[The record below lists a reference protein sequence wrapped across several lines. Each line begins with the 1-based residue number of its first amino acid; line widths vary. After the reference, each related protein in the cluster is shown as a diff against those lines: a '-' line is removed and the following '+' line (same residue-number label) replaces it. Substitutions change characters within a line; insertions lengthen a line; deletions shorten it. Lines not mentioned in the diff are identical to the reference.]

1 MRVYSHSKPYILLP
15 RWLVVTYVCL
25 GWLMKKRT
33 SLYNF
38 PGGECDLPTES
49 LRCAVLNGRQGRT
62 LNGIATVS
70 RTGLTNGSSSV
81 YSLIRRVQEVCLV
94 FTFATSVHGLDGYQV
109 SYPWSPPQSEPFTH
123 LPALLPYHLA
133 GVLTHP
139 ARPCRVL
146 VSATTPPRTPAD
158 DRNTALFTPRPRLK
172 KNSLPR
178 NSFGIPSKPVCVREN
193 IVHFKK

>member
-94 FTFATSVHGLDGYQV
+94 FTF
-109 SYPWSPPQSEPFTH
+109 
-123 LPALLPYHLA
+123 PASHKE
-133 GVLTHP
+133 G
-139 ARPCRVL
+139 RPCMDWTGIKFPILGHPRKANPSPTYLHCFLTTWPACSPTRRVPAESS
-146 VSATTPPRTPAD
+146 SAPRHRRGRRLMIAT
-158 DRNTALFTPRPRLK
+158 RHYLRPDLA
-172 KNSLPR
+172 
-178 NSFGIPSKPVCVREN
+178 
-193 IVHFKK
+193 